1 MARSANLTSIA
12 PASDT
17 PAATNV
23 IKTVGKFIFAVN
35 KGVPVPEA
43 VATRTVKNPL
53 PFNDIFAGMEKGDHM
68 FIPSN
73 FWTDPEADG
82 GRGLKFEDGKFTPQW
97 EKSKLR
103 DTFNAWRKKGGDAL
117 LSRALVLRDRKA
129 GDTMIVDGQQITF
142 AEPGVS
148 MFMDEL
154 ASQPAAA

>member
-1 MARSANLTSIA
+1 MARSANLTDIA
-12 PASDT
+12 PASST
-17 PAATNV
+17 PALSNV

-35 KGVPVPEA
+35 KGVSVPEA
-43 VATRTVKNPL
+43 LPTRTVKNPL
-53 PFNDIFAGMEKGDHM
+53 PFNDIFDGMEKGDHL
-68 FIPSN
+68 FIPSS

-103 DTFNAWRKKGGDAL
+103 DTFNAWRKKGGEKL
-117 LSRALVLRDRKA
+117 IPRALVLRDRKA

-148 MFMDEL
+148 MFMNEL
-154 ASQPAAA
+154 SAPAAAA